1 VTPKQGHVALAIGA
15 ELWALT
21 YPMLAG
27 LLLGFL
33 ALRYLQRRHLRW
45 SWALWGVPLAY
56 LLWFID
62 WHLGLVL
69 AIAAA
74 TATWHGHR
82 GHAEALQHGG
92 EEAREMSDAR
102 GPLAWA
108 LSRRSHR
115 RARQRRIKDG
125 RLAIGSARHGGAC
138 RVPFGLDRGV
148 HALVLGATG
157 SGKTVTQAAI
167 AQAYIQAG
175 MAAIVID
182 PKGDSQLRSTL
193 YAAAQEA
200 GADFRAWSP
209 TGPTIYNPLA
219 RGGPTEIA
227 DKALAAHKWSEPH
240 YELAT
245 QRLLGHALAAMRA
258 AELWPPTLSA
268 LVKHMDPE
276 RLDELATEVGGET
289 ANRVS
294 SYVDGLSGRGKAD
307 LGGGRDRLAVLADS
321 ELGPWLDP
329 ALGEGEVLDLA
340 QSLHRGDV
348 LYFHLDADRYPA
360 ASKLVAAA
368 LLIDVVGLTAE
379 RQGGEMGGLLLIDEF
394 AALAAEQVSR
404 LFARARSA
412 GLSLLLGSQ
421 SLADLRA
428 ARPDDQSDTLTEQ
441 VLSNVE
447 FTVAHRIGDPDTAE
461 RLARV
466 AGTVPAWSTT
476 QRVSGHGTMLG
487 EPEGTRTREREF
499 VVVPDQFKRLGT
511 GGAVV
516 IDPGAK
522 RVAQVVRMW
531 GPKAAAER
539 SETGALEAALSGPV
553 ALPSADRDGRVS

>member
-1 VTPKQGHVALAIGA
+1 MTPKQGHVALAIGA

-21 YPMLAG
+21 YPLLAG
-27 LLLGFL
+27 LLLGFF
-33 ALRYLQRRHLRW
+33 ALRALRRRGLRW
-45 SWALWGVPLAY
+45 SWALLGLPLAY
-56 LLWFID
+56 FVWFID
-62 WHLGLVL
+62 WHVGLVL
-69 AIAAA
+69 AIASG
-74 TATWHGHR
+74 TAIWHGAR
-82 GHAEALQHGG
+82 GHAEAVQHGG
-92 EEAREMSDAR
+92 EEAREMGDAR
-102 GPLAWA
+102 GPLRWA
-108 LSRRSHR
+108 LSHLSSRRL
-115 RARQRRIKDG
+115 RQRRIKDG

-138 RVPFGLDRGV
+138 RVPFGLSRGV

-167 AQAYIQAG
+167 AQAYVQAG

-182 PKGDSQLRSTL
+182 PKGDPHLRSTL
-193 YAAAQEA
+193 YDAAQEA

-227 DKALAAHKWSEPH
+227 DKALAAHQWSEPH

-245 QRLLGHALAAMRA
+245 QRLLGHALATMRA
-258 AELWPPTLSA
+258 AELWPPTISG
-268 LVKHMDPE
+268 LVAHMDPE
-276 RLDELATEVGGET
+276 RLDALATKVGGET
-289 ANRVS
+289 GERVS
-294 SYVDGLSGRGKAD
+294 AYVDGLSARASSD

-329 ALGEGEVLDLA
+329 ERGEGEVLDLGA
-340 QSLHRGDV
+340 SLRRGDV

-360 ASKLVAAA
+360 ASKLLAAA
-368 LLIDVVGLTAE
+368 LLIDLVGLTAE
-379 RQGGEMGGLLLIDEF
+379 HQGGSCGGLVVIDEF

-428 ARPDDQSDTLTEQ
+428 ARPDDPSDTLTEQ

-447 FTVAHRIGDPDTAE
+447 FAVVHRVGDPDSAE

-476 QRVSGHGTMLG
+476 QRVSGAGTMLP
-487 EPEGTRTREREF
+487 EREGTRTREREF
-499 VVVPDQFKRLGT
+499 IVVPDQFKRLRT
-511 GGAVV
+511 GEAVV
-516 IDPGAK
+516 IDPKAK
-522 RVAQVVRMW
+522 RAAQIVRVW
-531 GPKAAAER
+531 EPQAARPGE
-539 SETGALEAALSGPV
+539 
-553 ALPSADRDGRVS
+553 